1 MSRPLIDI
9 SENLRVF
16 QKVNPSASPIEEERR
31 WQQFSSKM
39 LYRFMHEYRLP
50 PTMFRNATVLD
61 VGCGTGEKTMV
72 FASWGGRIT
81 GMDYN
86 SKALDRARYLASASH
101 YKEHID
107 FIKGSLPNL
116 PSGLTAR
123 RFDIIFADGV
133 LHSTVDPMHS
143 LSVLV
148 KLMAEGGWFVIR
160 NYQHIPAFQRII
172 KRLIV
177 RLGSGDDDE
186 LIENNVRQLF
196 SEDIERSVKLGG
208 RDEKQAIY
216 DNFVLPHYKP
226 LNQRDILKTCNQNG
240 LQLYATST
248 VLDAPAFIGPGMK
261 QTQLT
266 QPEDL
271 SQLWWVAGLA
281 KIMTATDGAPESLE
295 LVKVPLQRC
304 AKSGMNLEE
313 SLYSFG
319 NEPSGEHW
327 DVLIKTARQYLMDF
341 RVLSKHITEFNSAH
355 FATFISELEQIQ
367 ETIREAID
375 QDRRIEQL
383 PQTDVLFRKMSGSP
397 MTSWVLHKPA
407 TLPSFPFSNTTK

>member
-1 MSRPLIDI
+1 MSRSPIDI
-9 SENLRVF
+9 SDNLRVF
-16 QKVNPSASPIEEERR
+16 QKVNPSVSPIEETGR
-31 WQQFSSKM
+31 WQQFAARM
-39 LYRFMHEYRLP
+39 QHRFMDEYRLP
-50 PTMFRNATVLD
+50 PAMFRNAAVLD

-72 FASWGGRIT
+72 FASWGGRVT

-86 SKALDRARYLASASH
+86 EKALERARYLASISRH
-101 YKEHID
+101 REQIN
-107 FIKGSLPNL
+107 FLKGSLPNL
-116 PSGLTAR
+116 PSVLKTR
-123 RFDIIFADGV
+123 RFDITFADGV
-133 LHSTVDPMHS
+133 LHHTADPVHS
-143 LSVLV
+143 LSVLAER
-148 KLMAEGGWFVIR
+148 MAKGGWFIIR

-172 KRLIV
+172 KRFIV
-177 RLGSGDDDE
+177 RLGSGDKDE
-186 LIENNVRQLF
+186 IIEDNARRLF
-196 SEDIERSVKLGG
+196 AEDIERSVRLGG

-319 NEPSGEHW
+319 DDPSGEHW

-407 TLPSFPFSNTTK
+407 AMPSSPF